1 MFLSCE
7 ASCNLAHRDERWTVN
22 LRGLEFSLAAWSFQG
37 AKRAAS
43 DSAPTANTCDT
54 SLTTCYLE
62 LLKAPFLPR
71 VRDWPRGAKGAQIC
85 SAVTSTVFGGKIGI
99 SMSRLERRQ

>member
-43 DSAPTANTCDT
+43 DSGTN
-54 SLTTCYLE
+54 SQYLRH
-62 LLKAPFLPR
+62 LADDVLPGIIE
-71 VRDWPRGAKGAQIC
+71 GALSVAR
-85 SAVTSTVFGGKIGI
+85 S
-99 SMSRLERRQ
+99 

>member
-1 MFLSCE
+1 MNAGPSIYAVWSL
-7 ASCNLAHRDERWTVN
+7 V
-22 LRGLEFSLAAWSFQG
+22 LRRGRFRVRSVPQAI
-37 AKRAAS
+37 R
-43 DSAPTANTCDT
+43 APTANTCDT